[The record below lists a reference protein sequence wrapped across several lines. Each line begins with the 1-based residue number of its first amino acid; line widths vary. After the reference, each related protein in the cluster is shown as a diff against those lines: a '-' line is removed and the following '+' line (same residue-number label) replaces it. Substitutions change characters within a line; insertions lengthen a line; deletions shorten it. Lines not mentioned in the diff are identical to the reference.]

1 MNKRILISILFSVL
15 LLSLHGQNNYGVE
28 EANTK
33 FSLKQGVLG
42 GSDNFN
48 YLSLD
53 DHPDASGVPLGG
65 IGVGNI
71 NLSPSGTF
79 SRIGINNIHYPIKG
93 SELSFFSLWTNVDG
107 QTSAVRLVRDNG
119 TRQGMKGIAHTQY
132 KGLFPFAEINF
143 LHNNL
148 VVHPT
153 IRAYSGLIPQNVKD
167 SSLPVVWFE
176 VDMLSD
182 CIFRRIPVQHFR

>member
-65 IGVGNI
+65 IGVGKIIAFATRIINI
-71 NLSPSGTF
+71 F
-79 SRIGINNIHYPIKG
+79 G
-93 SELSFFSLWTNVDG
+93 SIFTD
-107 QTSAVRLVRDNG
+107 VR
-119 TRQGMKGIAHTQY
+119 QI
-132 KGLFPFAEINF
+132 
-143 LHNNL
+143 
-148 VVHPT
+148 
-153 IRAYSGLIPQNVKD
+153 
-167 SSLPVVWFE
+167 
-176 VDMLSD
+176 
-182 CIFRRIPVQHFR
+182 